1 MSTHGFTTRLVQS
14 ARAAS
19 ATSRTTPIYL
29 TAGFP
34 FDDLDAAA
42 AHFTEGAGYAYTRIQ
57 NPTIETVERNLA
69 ALEGGSQAILLAS
82 GQAATV
88 TASKAGADCLLALG
102 RDYVRFAIEKPQ
114 LYRLMFGA
122 GVVTWMDQPHIAEVR
137 HTAVLPVREALE
149 DHLTRIGR
157 FSPAALETAA
167 TSAFA
172 IVHGM
177 AMLRIDQFMSTPA
190 SVGDDADLELSSVL
204 ALYISGVNAL

>member
-1 MSTHGFTTRLVQS
+1 MSVSGEVEQAGRSYHHGDLRSALIESAAQLLEESGPEAISFRAI
-14 ARAAS
+14 ARANDVSQTAPYRHFKS
-19 ATSRTTPIYL
+19 KEELLATV
-29 TAGFP
+29 AEQGF
-34 FDDLDAAA
+34 
-42 AHFTEGAGYAYTRIQ
+42 R
-57 NPTIETVERNLA
+57 RLA
-69 ALEGGSQAILLAS
+69 AS
-82 GQAATV
+82 QAATV